1 MFRDILVGLGAK
13 GAAASYALSF
23 ARHFEA
29 EVTAVWPVQRPT
41 FETIADA
48 QTRYDLV
55 AGAEEQAE
63 EEHRLTSVEDR
74 FWKVWPRV
82 GIEPG

>member
-1 MFRDILVGLGAK
+1 MFRDILVVLGVK
-13 GAAASYALSF
+13 GAAASYAISF

-29 EVTAVWPVQRPT
+29 EVTAVWPVQRST

-55 AGAEEQAE
+55 AAAEELA
-63 EEHRLTSVEDR
+63 EDR
-74 FWKVWPRV
+74 
-82 GIEPG
+82 